1 MALGFGFNKA
11 KVLSV
16 AEKFVQQGKLQN
28 AISEYEK
35 VVKEDPK
42 DLTVLNT
49 IGDLY
54 ARLGKSEQ
62 ALHYFKIVG
71 DAYAAGGF
79 TVKAI
84 AMYKKLTK
92 LAPSAVDA
100 IMKLAELYTQQGLY
114 NDARSQYMAVA
125 DNYLRAGNNEEAAK
139 MLQKMLELDPENA
152 SMQAKL
158 ADLYIKLG
166 KKEEARNIYFNAS
179 QALYAR
185 GALDAADQALGH
197 VLKLDP
203 KHIDARMLRG
213 QIAVDSGN
221 AEVAIQ
227 HLEGIPDLDSRPVAL
242 KALLRAKILSGK
254 HEEAEPLATKLV
266 DVHNDLTGATV
277 HAEAL
282 LAAGDYE
289 SALRVYDR
297 YADKLLAAN
306 PAGLVETL
314 QGCISRVK
322 DSAPA
327 LDILGRLFRKAGD
340 TTHNTEISELLAHA
354 WVQAGELAKARDLY
368 QELSRAE
375 PENPA
380 HAQNYKQVVARLG
393 EDTAA
398 RPLTPEEGA
407 QAFMVDELEP
417 GVAVVQQKYPD
428 ELADAIKAALTDSEL
443 LSSYNLPR
451 KAVAPLETLLA
462 RAPDDVQLNQRLASL
477 YAKMQRYPDAAN
489 CCEVLARVYS
499 GAGHAAEAGQFSGMA
514 AKYRG
519 MAGAPRA
526 RVEMPV
532 VAPPVEQP
540 AAPVAEMP
548 AVEMPVVHPEAAAGA
563 VQQAAAPTHEIDL
576 SSEWEQMTSVE
587 PTPAAPVE
595 TGTQFVGKDAAA
607 AAAAQASVS
616 DLIEETRFY
625 LGQSMLDEAR
635 NALDKLQATAPGH
648 PDLTALQKQLAAAAP
663 SAVPEAAVHAA
674 DRETAETVEPGAGVA
689 EFVFDTPAEAKTVAP
704 PPEPAAP
711 PPPPPARPIP
721 KPKAAPPPP
730 PPPPASPP
738 RPAPSPAA
746 SASPLGDFVLDLDE
760 ALGTD
765 FSFGAQRASAP
776 PTPSARST
784 APLAA
789 AKPAAPPPPSPAPMA
804 AAQAAAASARP
815 AQQRETASAL
825 SDIFAEFKEDVE
837 ESAGQVEDPETHYNL
852 GVAFKEMGLLDEA
865 IGELQKVCQSIE
877 RGRPF
882 ARSIQAY
889 TWLAQCLMDKGV
901 PQAAIRWYDKARK
914 VPSMDDESRLS
925 VIYDLAVA
933 YQAVGNNK
941 AALEHFLEV
950 YGTNIDYRD
959 VAERIKA
966 LKS

>member
-11 KVLSV
+11 KVLSA
-16 AEKFVQQGKLQN
+16 AEKYVQQGKFQN

-54 ARLGKSEQ
+54 ARLGKTEQ
-62 ALHYFKIVG
+62 ALHYFRIVG

-92 LAPSAVDA
+92 MVPSAVDA

-114 NDARSQYMAVA
+114 NDARSQYMAMA
-125 DNYLRAGNNEEAAK
+125 DHHLRAGNNEEAAK

-152 SMQAKL
+152 NMQAKL

-185 GALDAADQALGH
+185 GAMDAADDALGH

-254 HEEAEPLATKLV
+254 HEEAEPLASKLV
-266 DVHNDLTGATV
+266 NVHNDLSGATLQ
-277 HAEAL
+277 AEAL
-282 LAAGDYE
+282 LASGDYE
-289 SALRVYDR
+289 GALRVYDR

-306 PAGLVETL
+306 PAGLIETL
-314 QGCISRVK
+314 QGCIGRVK

-340 TTHNTEISELLAHA
+340 TSHNTEISELLAHA

-368 QELSRAE
+368 RELSRTE

-380 HAQNYKQVVARLG
+380 HAQNYRQVVARLG

-428 ELADAIKAALTDSEL
+428 DLADAIKAALTDSEL
-443 LSSYNLPR
+443 FSSYSLPR
-451 KAVAPLETLLA
+451 KAAAPLETLLA

-499 GAGHAAEAGQFSGMA
+499 GAGHATEARQFSDMA

-519 MAGAPRA
+519 MAGAPPA
-526 RVEMPV
+526 REEMRV
-532 VAPPVEQP
+532 GAPPVEEP
-540 AAPVAEMP
+540 AAPVAEMHQ
-548 AVEMPVVHPEAAAGA
+548 VEMPVEHPEAAAGP
-563 VQQAAAPTHEIDL
+563 VQEAAAPTHEIDL

-587 PTPAAPVE
+587 QTPAAPIE
-595 TGTQFVGKDAAA
+595 TGAQFVGKDA

-616 DLIEETRFY
+616 DLIEETKFY
-625 LGQSMLDEAR
+625 LAQSMLNEAR
-635 NALDKLQATAPGH
+635 SALDKLQASAPGH
-648 PDLTALQKQLAAAAP
+648 PDLTALQEQLAAASAP
-663 SAVPEAAVHAA
+663 SALPEAAVHAG
-674 DRETAETVEPGAGVA
+674 DRETVETVEPGAGVA
-689 EFVFDTPAEAKTVAP
+689 EFVFDTPAEAETVAAP
-704 PPEPAAP
+704 SPEPAAP

-721 KPKAAPPPP
+721 KPTAAPPPP
-730 PPPPASPP
+730 LPPPASPP
-738 RPAPSPAA
+738 QPAPSPAA

-760 ALGTD
+760 ALGSD
-765 FSFGAQRASAP
+765 FSFGAQASSAP

-784 APLAA
+784 A
-789 AKPAAPPPPSPAPMA
+789 AKPAAPPPHSPAPTA

-815 AQQRETASAL
+815 AQQRETTSAL

-865 IGELQKVCQSIE
+865 IGELQKVCKSIE
-877 RGRPF
+877 HGHPF

-901 PQAAIRWYDKARK
+901 PQAAIRWYDKALK
-914 VPSMDDESRLS
+914 VPGMDDESRLS

-959 VAERIKA
+959 VADRIKA